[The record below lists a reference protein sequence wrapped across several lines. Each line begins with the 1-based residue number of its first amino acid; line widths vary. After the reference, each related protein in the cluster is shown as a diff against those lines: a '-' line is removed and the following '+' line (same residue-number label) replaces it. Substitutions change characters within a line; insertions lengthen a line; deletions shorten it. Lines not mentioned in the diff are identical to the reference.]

1 MSGLSRMLGALLLTL
16 MMLINSPLWA
26 QKSLT
31 IKGGVTDE
39 KKEALIGV
47 TIRVKGTTMGVTTDL
62 DGNFTLHNVPE
73 GAVLLISYVGMKD
86 KQITVRNDDFLS
98 IVLESSSKELDD
110 VVVVA
115 YGRQKKVN
123 LTGAVSSVDSKSLEA
138 RPVANVSQAIQGL
151 VPGLNLSVGNSGG
164 QLDGSMSIN
173 IRGTGTIDEGSSS
186 GPLILIDGVEGNLN
200 TLAPSDI
207 ENISVLKDASSS
219 AIYGSRA
226 AFGVILVTTKNGRSG
241 KTRINYSGSIRFST
255 ATQIPDMMDSEM
267 FANYFNRAGVNA
279 GAGVTFN
286 DEMMDLIRKYKSG
299 SQDPN
304 VKYGTRLK
312 PGDNEI
318 WTKYSEGWANT
329 DWFDESYIKNAPSH
343 EHNLS
348 ISGGTDKLSYYLSGA
363 ILSRRGLLKPAK
375 DEFQRYN
382 FTAKI
387 GSQITPWLRVDYI
400 NRWTREDF
408 ERPTYMSGLFFH
420 NIARRWPTNAYY
432 DPNGHLMPHNE
443 AIQLVHG
450 GRQNSQ
456 KDFVNQQLSFTMT
469 PIEGLTVRLENNY
482 NSTYHNQHWA
492 VLPIYWYDEN
502 QNQVAAKWDDWKKPG
517 YSDVSENANKNNFF
531 GGRYFAEYASVLGEK
546 HDIKVM
552 AGLDVDINKYRDLI
566 GTKQDVITPLVPTL
580 NTATNDKPQLS
591 GAYNHWATMGLF
603 ARANYAFDS
612 RYLLE
617 VSIRRDGSSRFIG
630 DKTWATF
637 PSFSLGWNMANE
649 SFWKPIK
656 NVISQLKLRG
666 SWGQLGNTKIKALYP
681 WYQGLPISGA
691 SSTSGS
697 QWLINGSRQTIAGAP
712 GLVSN
717 SLTWERVESWNA
729 GLDFSAFDNRF
740 QGSFDYFTRSTKD
753 MVGPAAPLSSILGTG
768 QPATNNADLKSY
780 GWELELRW
788 RDNIGD
794 LKYGAKFL
802 LSDNQVEVTKYYNP
816 SGTLS
821 TWYAGKKDGEIWGY
835 TSVGI
840 AKTDE
845 EITEHL
851 KNNTPKWGNQWA
863 AGDVMYKDLN
873 GDGKVN
879 DGEGTLEKP
888 GDLSIIGNTSPRYS
902 YSFIADIA
910 YKGFDLSIML
920 QGIGKRDWWDS
931 SPYSVGANHGKW
943 QSVGF
948 VEHWDFF
955 RPEGDPL
962 GANLN
967 SRFPRPIFGSG
978 WKNFQTQT
986 LFLQDASYM
995 RIKNLQLGYT
1005 IPNHLSQRLGMSN
1018 FRIYASVDN
1027 LMTFTKLSKVFD
1039 PEAIAGDW
1047 GPGKIYPLQRTW
1059 AFGLNVNF

>member
-1 MSGLSRMLGALLLTL
+1 
-16 MMLINSPLWA
+16 MMMIIISSLWA

-31 IKGGVTDE
+31 IPGELTDE

-62 DGNFTLHNVPE
+62 DGNFTLSNVPQ
-73 GAVLLISYVGMKD
+73 GSVLLISYVGMKD
-86 KQITVRNDDFLS
+86 KQITVKNADFLS
-98 IVLESSSKELDD
+98 IMLESSSKELDD

-173 IRGTGTIDEGSSS
+173 IRGTGTISEGSSS
-186 GPLILIDGVEGNLN
+186 SPLILIDGVEGNLN

-241 KTRINYSGSIRFST
+241 RARVNYSGSIRFST

-279 GAGVTFN
+279 GAGVTFS

-304 VKYGTRLK
+304 VKHGTRLK
-312 PGDNEI
+312 PGHNEI

-329 DWFDESYIKNAPSH
+329 DWFEESYIKNAPSH

-348 ISGGTDKLSYYLSGA
+348 ISGGTDKLNYYLSGA

-443 AIQLVHG
+443 AIQLIHG

-456 KDFVNQQLSFTMT
+456 KDFVNQQFSFTLT
-469 PIEGLTVRLENNY
+469 PIKGLTIRLENNY

-502 QNQVAAKWDDWKKPG
+502 QNQVSAKWDDWKKPG
-517 YSDVSENANKNNFF
+517 YSDVHEDANKNNFF

-552 AGLDVDINKYRDLI
+552 AGLDVDINKYRNI
-566 GTKQDVITPLVPTL
+566 VGTKQDVITPLVPTL
-580 NTATNDKPQLS
+580 NTSTNDKPQLS
-591 GAYNHWATMGLF
+591 GEYNHWATMGMF
-603 ARANYAFDS
+603 ARANYVFDS

-617 VSIRRDGSSRFIG
+617 MSIRRDGSSRFIG

-637 PSFSLGWNMANE
+637 PSFSLGWNVANE
-649 SFWKPIK
+649 AFWKPIK
-656 NVISQLKLRG
+656 SIVSQLKLRG

-681 WYQGLPISGA
+681 WYQGLSIKGA

-697 QWLINGSRQTIAGAP
+697 EWIINGSRQTTAGAP
-712 GLVSN
+712 GLVSS
-717 SLTWERVESWNA
+717 SLTWERVESWNV
-729 GLDFSAFDNRF
+729 GLDFSVFDNRF
-740 QGSFDYFTRSTKD
+740 QGSFDYFTRSTRD
-753 MVGPAAPLSSILGTG
+753 MVGPAAPLSSILGAK

-851 KNNTPKWGNQWA
+851 KHNTPKWGNQWA
-863 AGDVMYKDLN
+863 AGDVMYKDLD

-879 DGEGTLEKP
+879 DGEGTLEKH
-888 GDLSIIGNTSPRYS
+888 GDLTIIGNTSPRYS
-902 YSFIADIA
+902 YSFIVDVA
-910 YKGFDLSIML
+910 YKGFDLSVML

-931 SPYSVGANHGKW
+931 SPYSIGANLGKW

-967 SRFPRPIFGSG
+967 ARFPRPIFGSG
-978 WKNFQTQT
+978 GKNFEQQT
-986 LFLQDASYM
+986 LFLQDASYL

-1005 IPNHLSQRLGMSN
+1005 LPKHLIERLGMSN
-1018 FRIYASVDN
+1018 LRLYASVDN
-1027 LMTFTKLSKVFD
+1027 LATFTKLSKVFD
-1039 PEAIAGDW
+1039 PEAIGGDW